1 MQIAVS
7 GNANT
12 KPSFQML
19 KLHNP
24 EKWVPEFL
32 DAVTNST
39 GIKKTAEKYDSFYV
53 SAHKGGVLATA
64 DLAMHKVYYISLEPK
79 NTKKTVQKIITF
91 DSDKFDEWYSA
102 NAIQI
107 PKTPSEP
114 KKQSFIH
121 RFLNFFR

>member
-1 MQIAVS
+1 MQVATPTNV
-7 GNANT
+7 NT

-19 KLHNP
+19 RLHNP
-24 EKWVPEFL
+24 EKWVPEIL
-32 DAVTNST
+32 EAVTNSP
-39 GIKKTAEKYDSFYV
+39 GIKRAAEKYDSFYV
-53 SAHKGGVLATA
+53 SAHRGGVLATA

-107 PKTPSEP
+107 PKAPVEP
-114 KKQSFIH
+114 KKQSFIQ
-121 RFLNFFR
+121 RVLNFFR